1 MEWEK
6 LILGWELCPLDFRG
20 AEPARERSGTWAWG
34 VANQEHLEDREVPST
49 GECGRGDCD
58 RCRLMIQA
66 DEGVAQKAVRETQ
79 ILENGF

>member
-34 VANQEHLEDREVPST
+34 VAN
-49 GECGRGDCD
+49 
-58 RCRLMIQA
+58 
-66 DEGVAQKAVRETQ
+66 
-79 ILENGF
+79 